1 MHLPLRRPFESM
13 FCVHIVKMLLQYVK
27 IPGWFYVKFKK
38 EKKNQRDN
46 GPVNVHLISGPRI
59 SR

>member
-1 MHLPLRRPFESM
+1 M
-13 FCVHIVKMLLQYVK
+13 HIVKMLLPYVK
-27 IPGWFYVKFKK
+27 IPGWCYVKLKK

-59 SR
+59 SI